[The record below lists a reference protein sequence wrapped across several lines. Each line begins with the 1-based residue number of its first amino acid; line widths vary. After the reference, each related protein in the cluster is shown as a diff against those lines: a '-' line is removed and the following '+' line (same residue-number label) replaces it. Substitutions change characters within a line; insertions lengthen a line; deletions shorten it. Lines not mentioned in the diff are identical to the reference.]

1 MRYQD
6 DAVAAGQIYGQSANL
21 HNMLL
26 FTVMIAL
33 AVGITLLVLGLRGR
47 VLWLTTWSAMLIVLS
62 VLYIGADVLGY
73 LR

>member
-6 DAVAAGQIYGQSANL
+6 DALATGQIYSQSAGL

-33 AVGITLLVLGLRGR
+33 AVGVTLLVLGLRGR
-47 VLWLTTWSAMLIVLS
+47 VLWLTTWSAMLIILS
-62 VLYIGADVLGY
+62 ALYIGADVLGY